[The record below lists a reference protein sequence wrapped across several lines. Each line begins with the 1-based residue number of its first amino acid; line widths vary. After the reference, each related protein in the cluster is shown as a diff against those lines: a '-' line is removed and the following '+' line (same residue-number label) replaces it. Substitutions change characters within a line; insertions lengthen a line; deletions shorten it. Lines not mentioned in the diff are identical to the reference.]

1 MKRYEN
7 KLVKW
12 LLPVK
17 DLEVRIR
24 AFSHIATKPN
34 EVSEWVPVTLK
45 ELGDTVAF
53 DIRTCDIMKG
63 KSVKFILTTKKV
75 TIVHAIE
82 IL

>member
-12 LLPVK
+12 LIPIK
-17 DLEVRIR
+17 DMKVRIR
-24 AFSHIATKPN
+24 AFSHLAQTPN
-34 EVSEWVPVTLK
+34 DVTEWVPVTLK

-53 DIRTCDIMKG
+53 DIRTCELMKG
-63 KSVKFILTTKKV
+63 HNVKFILTKKQL